1 MLSFEGNTAPY
12 MLYAYARIKSILR
25 RQGEGIH
32 PERSEVKITAME
44 ERNLMIKILQ
54 FPEVI
59 DVVASECYP
68 NYLCAYLYE
77 LAGIFMRF
85 YEACPVLKA
94 QADLRASRVTL
105 VSLTAATLKQG
116 LGLLG
121 LETLEQM

>member
-1 MLSFEGNTAPY
+1 M
-12 MLYAYARIKSILR
+12 
-25 RQGEGIH
+25 
-32 PERSEVKITAME
+32 SEIRITALE
-44 ERNLMIKILQ
+44 ERNLVIKILQ

-59 DVVASECYP
+59 GVVAAECYP

-77 LAGIFMRF
+77 LAGVFMRF

-94 QADLRASRVTL
+94 ETELRASRVTL
-105 VSLTAATLKQG
+105 VSLTANTLKHG